1 MEFSDIQPVSPSG
14 HLQPTSVS
22 SAADLSSIFNSR
34 ANAGD
39 QIEMFLAIAEG
50 QPETAITSFSTVVR
64 NLSSPPI
71 KALALQGFSKIS
83 QPYKQALALCAS
95 KESQELLKLLCSE
108 IKNRSSELTTW
119 AAAEAL
125 KEMGFSLDNIQ
136 HPQGGNLSEPPR
148 RIQNEIL
155 DQKIQE
161 INRIQRLDSR
171 GQFTAEYERFLEFWI
186 YGPTVQFFEFEESFA
201 SQRYIEIAGDI
212 LHATQV
218 RGIQLGLN
226 SSNKKV
232 QELSL
237 DRAKDVFNQYVN
249 SAQGEFKGALGN
261 SLKRFLK
268 EGNNSEADL
277 QDLAK
282 AFIYETPR
290 CNIDDLRLSQL
301 TINQIEQE
309 ISQLESLCSQVSSIF
324 SSAIYVSGEKII
336 NDFLLK
342 QKNTYI
348 DLISSWI
355 KRLEKQKKSIS
366 VLSISQKANAV
377 LIVSLL
383 NSVKNYDE
391 ELYLQISNDVHSR
404 VQRLI
409 QRLNSSSI
417 KTQEEQN
424 VVNGRLGEIKQLI
437 HSSLS
442 GKLNSLKS
450 EVSSL
455 ERSSSESEETAKNM
469 LKYGAILLAVGIFA
483 EVIAALIAIVIF
495 IVVIIGGLAAAGGG
509 R

>member
-1 MEFSDIQPVSPSG
+1 M
-14 HLQPTSVS
+14 
-22 SAADLSSIFNSR
+22 LSY
-34 ANAGD
+34 
-39 QIEMFLAIAEG
+39 L
-50 QPETAITSFSTVVR
+50 ST
-64 NLSSPPI
+64 
-71 KALALQGFSKIS
+71 
-83 QPYKQALALCAS
+83 
-95 KESQELLKLLCSE
+95 LL
-108 IKNRSSELTTW
+108 
-119 AAAEAL
+119 
-125 KEMGFSLDNIQ
+125 
-136 HPQGGNLSEPPR
+136 
-148 RIQNEIL
+148 
-155 DQKIQE
+155 
-161 INRIQRLDSR
+161 
-171 GQFTAEYERFLEFWI
+171 
-186 YGPTVQFFEFEESFA
+186 
-201 SQRYIEIAGDI
+201 
-212 LHATQV
+212 
-218 RGIQLGLN
+218 
-226 SSNKKV
+226 
-232 QELSL
+232 
-237 DRAKDVFNQYVN
+237 VFNQYVN

-277 QDLAK
+277 QALVK

-355 KRLEKQKKSIS
+355 ERLEKQIKSIS
-366 VLSISQKANAV
+366 VLSISQKANAD

-391 ELYLQISNDVHSR
+391 VLYLQISNDVHSR
-404 VQRLI
+404 VQRL
-409 QRLNSSSI
+409 NSSSI

-424 VVNGRLGEIKQLI
+424 AVNSQLGEIKQLI

-483 EVIAALIAIVIF
+483 TALLV
-495 IVVIIGGLAAAGGG
+495 IGGICLVIGLVSYSRSDDDKNRASLLQRHCDNLSHDLKLLSEKWKA
-509 R
+509 